1 MPDDAVIAILTNWRL
16 NNHPKENK
24 GIITASETEEQVGW
38 AFKKDYSGYGC
49 NERVIESFCDP
60 KCQVILKNKNFE
72 KQVVTVLSNQGTAE
86 SRHQRGV

>member
-1 MPDDAVIAILTNWRL
+1 VTYFFKTFLSELLLLFSWSILPYDAVIAILTNWRL

-24 GIITASETEEQVGW
+24 GIITVSEIEEQVGW

-60 KCQVILKNKNFE
+60 KCPVILKNK
-72 KQVVTVLSNQGTAE
+72 
-86 SRHQRGV
+86 